1 MCLKFEVVAMLSV
14 TI

>member
-1 MCLKFEVVAMLSV
+1 MCLKFEVVAMESV